1 MGNEE
6 ALSMYT
12 EATTDLEEA
21 LTLFADSASPP
32 KWLEDMRHA
41 PCTTW
46 DYPKLAWTQLS
57 WHYMAGIQTCSS
69 PLLHTRTF
77 LLVRVAHLLFVLER
91 AWSVS
96 ELAISTLHCMAREI
110 KMLNVSLV
118 PSPLSPTLHL
128 LPLIP
133 HPPPSPPYPPPS
145 LPSPLSPTLHPLPL
159 IPHPL
164 FPPPGPPPSPPD
176 PPPHP
181 PFSWPFL
188 RGHLIAGR
196 T

>member
-1 MGNEE
+1 MTFDLQLHLAVGYEMTVHNEE
-6 ALSMYT
+6 ALSQYS

-21 LTLFADSASPP
+21 LAMFVDSSSPP
-32 KWLEDMRHA
+32 KWLGDIRSA

-57 WHYMAGIQTCSS
+57 WQYLAGIHTCSS

-110 KMLNVSLV
+110 KMLKVSL
-118 PSPLSPTLHL
+118 
-128 LPLIP
+128 
-133 HPPPSPPYPPPS
+133 
-145 LPSPLSPTLHPLPL
+145 
-159 IPHPL
+159 
-164 FPPPGPPPSPPD
+164 
-176 PPPHP
+176 
-181 PFSWPFL
+181 
-188 RGHLIAGR
+188 
-196 T
+196 